1 MYARTRQR
9 NIRRTE
15 PLTKS
20 LIELASKAEAT
31 QNGYLRRLEQLWLE
45 VHPTLP
51 SRGSALTQ
59 MLKRI
64 YSQCSL
70 PLDGAVE
77 CESSEWGNIAT
88 SPRPKLSCKGL
99 GCQST
104 HFMYT
109 GTLYQLRNMVNRRN
123 VTTTCKGNVNACEE
137 FLELIDT
144 LYVEYC
150 II

>member
-1 MYARTRQR
+1 MIPYLNPVSIVNSYSYQVFVKVGEGGMYARTRQR

-59 MLKRI
+59 KFKRI
-64 YSQCSL
+64 
-70 PLDGAVE
+70 
-77 CESSEWGNIAT
+77 
-88 SPRPKLSCKGL
+88 
-99 GCQST
+99 
-104 HFMYT
+104 
-109 GTLYQLRNMVNRRN
+109 
-123 VTTTCKGNVNACEE
+123 
-137 FLELIDT
+137 
-144 LYVEYC
+144 
-150 II
+150 